1 MKKIAVLTFYTS
13 KNNYGQILQ
22 GYALQ
27 TYLKQMGFQAY
38 IVKFNSFK
46 SLMKEWGTML
56 LSPQLIHRKF
66 DNLRKFRE
74 FKHNISYS
82 SKTYYSFSSLNRNF
96 PQADI
101 VITGSDQVWAHMR
114 NIERRKAY
122 LLNFDNKIPK
132 MSYAASFGRN
142 HLQNEEKKMYRTAL
156 EQYTTVLVREMSGV
170 EICRELG
177 IDATVVC
184 DPVALLNCDQWRKLE
199 TSVPLLQNG
208 KKYIFVYSLAEG
220 NYDNL
225 SALIESM
232 KGEFNFVTTY
242 IGQKGKKSSVFP
254 TVPEWLGY
262 IDQCDF
268 VITDSFHGTLFS
280 ILLGTPF
287 ITIKSK
293 ERATMSDRLLTLFH
307 YTGLS
312 ERYIDITDVQKVDS
326 FLKDNMPLTI
336 DSKLEQLIN
345 VSKERFKDNLLKS
358 LKHK

>member
-13 KNNYGQILQ
+13 KDNYGQILQ

-27 TYLKQMGFQAY
+27 TYLKQMGFHAY
-38 IVKFNSFK
+38 IVRFNSLK
-46 SLMKEWGTML
+46 SLLKEWGTKL
-56 LSPQLIHRKF
+56 FSLKFIHCKV
-66 DNLRKFRE
+66 DNLRKFKE

-82 SKTYYSFSSLNRNF
+82 SKTYYSFSSLNRHF

-101 VITGSDQVWAHMR
+101 IITGSDQVWAHMR

-156 EQYTTVLVREMSGV
+156 EQYTTILVREISGV
-170 EICRELG
+170 KICKELG
-177 IDATVVC
+177 IDKVSVVC
-184 DPVALLNCDQWRKLE
+184 DPVALLNCNQWRKLE

-208 KKYIFVYSLAEG
+208 KKNIFVYSLAEG
-220 NYDNL
+220 NYNTL
-225 SALIESM
+225 SALIERM
-232 KGEFNFVTTY
+232 DGNFNFVTTY
-242 IGQKGKKSSVFP
+242 VGQKGKKSSVFP
-254 TVPEWLGY
+254 TVSEWLGY

-312 ERYIDITDVQKVDS
+312 ERYIDITDVQKVDY
-326 FLKDNMPLTI
+326 FLIDNMPLTI
-336 DSKLEQLIN
+336 DSKFEQLIN
-345 VSKERFKDNLLKS
+345 VSKEKLKENLS
-358 LKHK
+358 I